1 MHVLVIGLNH
11 KTAPIEVRE
20 QVVFAQDCL
29 SDALQTFTAL
39 DGVCECALLSTC
51 NRTEI
56 YVATENITTTQ
67 QNIKRILETRVD
79 RALDLYAYTDN
90 ECASH
95 LFRVAAGLD
104 SMMLGEHQILGQ
116 VRGTHATAQQHDS
129 IGPAL
134 DELFRCAIST
144 GKQARTQT
152 DIGRGA
158 VSLGAVAV
166 ELARSIYGDLSD
178 CTVMLVGAGKM
189 GMLTAKHLTNV
200 GISQLLICNRTAS
213 KSAELADRLN
223 GKAVALEQIELHLTA
238 ADVVISSTDSPYVL
252 ITADT
257 VRQAMRQRRQRPLFF
272 IDIAVPR
279 DVDPRANTLNDVF
292 VYDIDD
298 LSSVIAE
305 NVQERHV
312 ETAAVEEIVA
322 QNAHGF
328 HSWLGSQHAKPT
340 IVALLKRMELLRGD
354 ALEDTLPRLS
364 NVSEHEQQLLKTMVK
379 NLQMRMLSGT
389 LEQLN
394 KLPSSKDPTT
404 LLNVVQN
411 IFDLN
416 QLNEESPPKEG
427 ADS

>member
-39 DGVCECALLSTC
+39 DGVSECALLSTC

-56 YVATENITTTQ
+56 YVATENITATQ
-67 QNIKRILETRVD
+67 QNIRRILETRVD

-158 VSLGAVAV
+158 VSLGA
-166 ELARSIYGDLSD
+166 
-178 CTVMLVGAGKM
+178 
-189 GMLTAKHLTNV
+189 GMLGVYHPGDCRDN
-200 GISQLLICNRTAS
+200 QLL
-213 KSAELADRLN
+213 
-223 GKAVALEQIELHLTA
+223 A
-238 ADVVISSTDSPYVL
+238 A
-252 ITADT
+252 
-257 VRQAMRQRRQRPLFF
+257 
-272 IDIAVPR
+272 
-279 DVDPRANTLNDVF
+279 
-292 VYDIDD
+292 
-298 LSSVIAE
+298 
-305 NVQERHV
+305 
-312 ETAAVEEIVA
+312 
-322 QNAHGF
+322 
-328 HSWLGSQHAKPT
+328 
-340 IVALLKRMELLRGD
+340 
-354 ALEDTLPRLS
+354 
-364 NVSEHEQQLLKTMVK
+364 
-379 NLQMRMLSGT
+379 GT
-389 LEQLN
+389 LCYVQCQDLDDM
-394 KLPSSKDPTT
+394 LGIGSYSCADPM
-404 LLNVVQN
+404 QQ
-411 IFDLN
+411 FC
-416 QLNEESPPKEG
+416 
-427 ADS
+427 DS